1 MKFVIS
7 IVFYVFLNFVFA
19 QTNSKILK
27 KEQQNLEKR
36 ITNTKSLLK
45 KVKNN
50 SQNSLNAL
58 RLIDIQIRNR
68 EELLTIFDDQVRMAE
83 IAMKE
88 KKQTIQRLKLRI
100 EKLKKQYKLM
110 VLYAFKHRNNN
121 SNIMY
126 LLSAKN
132 YNEANKRNS
141 YLKRVAEMQK
151 KQVVIIRQNKKIIG
165 DEINNIAKSKEE
177 KLTVIEEKKAEKKLI
192 EIDKSVK
199 EITISKYK
207 NEEKKLSLQLQEDET
222 KKQNLKQKI
231 AQAIRKE
238 ILDEQKKQQELALKE
253 KAKNEKIAREKEEK
267 AKKDKE
273 VTDKKNK
280 ENLENEVKPTTS
292 TEKTIEKKKETV
304 YISNTEDATV
314 IALDKNFIS
323 NRGKLPS
330 PVINGSIVER
340 YGKNPHPTLDGVT
353 TNNNGIDIS
362 CSGGSNVRAIF
373 TGEVSSIF
381 SISGAG
387 KVIIIKHGNYRSV
400 YSNIQE
406 SYVSVGA
413 KVSVRQNIGSLIKE
427 GGISICH
434 FEIHQVINGV
444 TQSLNPSLW
453 ISK

>member
-7 IVFYVFLNFVFA
+7 MFFIAFLNLIFT
-19 QTNSKILK
+19 QTNSKALK

-45 KVKNN
+45 KIKNN

-58 RLIDIQIRNR
+58 RLMDIQIRNR

-132 YNEANKRNS
+132 YNEATKRNS

-165 DEINNIAKSKEE
+165 NEINNIAKSKEE

-267 AKKDKE
+267 AKNEKE
-273 VTDKKNK
+273 KLQNTENKINPLISEEKKNEEK
-280 ENLENEVKPTTS
+280 KNEVVFVPYVESSITT
-292 TEKTIEKKKETV
+292 K
-304 YISNTEDATV
+304 
-314 IALDKNFIS
+314 LDKQFIS

-373 TGEVSSIF
+373 NGEVSSIF

-400 YSNIQE
+400 YSNIKE
-406 SYVSVGA
+406 SYVSVGV

-427 GGISICH
+427 GNISICH

-453 ISK
+453 ISR

>member
-7 IVFYVFLNFVFA
+7 MFFIAFLNLIFT
-19 QTNSKILK
+19 QTNSKALK

-50 SQNSLNAL
+50 SQNSLNAV
-58 RLIDIQIRNR
+58 RLMDIQIRNR
-68 EELLTIFDDQVRMAE
+68 QELLNIFDNQVRLAE

-88 KKQTIQRLKLRI
+88 KKQTIHRLKLRI

-132 YNEANKRNS
+132 YNEATKRNS

-151 KQVVIIRQNKKIIG
+151 KQVAIINQNKKILSN
-165 DEINNIAKSKEE
+165 EINDIAKSKEE
-177 KLTVIEEKKAEKKLI
+177 KLSVIDEKRSEKKLI
-192 EIDKSVK
+192 EIDKSLK
-199 EITISKYK
+199 EIAIGKYK
-207 NEEKKLSLQLQEDET
+207 NEEKKLYLEIQVDET
-222 KKQNLKQKI
+222 KKQTLKQKI
-231 AQAIRKE
+231 AIAIQNE
-238 ILDEQKKQQELALKE
+238 VLAEQKKQQEIALKE
-253 KAKNEKIAREKEEK
+253 KAKIAKEKEEK
-267 AKKDKE
+267 AKKEKE

-280 ENLENEVKPTTS
+280 ENLENEVKPTTL

-330 PVINGSIVER
+330 PVNNGSITER

-373 TGEVSSIF
+373 NGEVSSIF

-406 SYVSVGA
+406 SFVSIGA

-453 ISK
+453 ISR